1 MLKRANFAN
10 CTFAKGCSLF
20 SEFNTSFGTVDFHG
34 LVYLGF
40 ASYMGSGYVKGKTLI
55 RRYCSIGQNVKIAL
69 AKHPLDNFST
79 HPMWSTNQIKKV
91 DMGDAKTQPSPPC
104 KQLEDS
110 DFDVVI
116 ESDVWIGDDCLIVKG
131 VHIGQGATI
140 GANSVVTKDVP
151 PYAIVVGSP
160 ARVIRY
166 RFSDEIIKRLME
178 SHWWEIHPSD
188 LKLINDRIA
197 TIEQFLIE
205 VESVDKNF
213 PENYLKIELEKF
225 Q

>member
-40 ASYMGSGYVKGKTLI
+40 ASYMGSGYIKGKSLI

-69 AKHPLDNFST
+69 ARHPLGSFST
-79 HPMWSTNQIKKV
+79 HPMWSANQIKRMDVDHIKV
-91 DMGDAKTQPSPPC
+91 QPSPSC
-104 KQLEDS
+104 KHLKNNE
-110 DFDVVI
+110 FDVII
-116 ESDVWIGDDCLIVKG
+116 ENDVWIGDDCLIMRG
-131 VHIGQGATI
+131 VHMGQGATI

-151 PYAIVVGSP
+151 PYAIVAGSP

-166 RFSDEIIKRLME
+166 RFSDKITKRLME
-178 SHWWEIHPSD
+178 SRWWEIHPD
-188 LKLINDRIA
+188 NLRLINDRVA
-197 TIEQFLIE
+197 TIE
-205 VESVDKNF
+205 
-213 PENYLKIELEKF
+213 
-225 Q
+225 